1 MVADGFPPGPARG
14 PSVVRV
20 SLAIAEFRRASGF
33 RVRAAGFTRWMQL
46 TNACLVPAAGCR
58 MREGSAARL
67 NRSCG
72 RSMAT
77 GYGRVV
83 GPASRF
89 SSPRSQAL
97 GSLASC
103 RPRRAEAVKSRARG
117 WTSPAGSDAGTGSG
131 PDRGRLPGP
140 AGLSGPDSFRR
151 PVPTRSAVR
160 LNRDG
165 RAGSAG
171 PVQPRR
177 VSRAGSARPVQPR
190 RVSRAGSARPAQ
202 PGRVSRAGSARPAQ
216 PGRFSHASS
225 ATPVQPRQPRFRP
238 GPLRT
243 RRPVP
248 AHDRLGQV
256 QPAAGHGRTVAQTPQ
271 LPAHADGRDS
281 AGPGGFEFWLVSVC
295 AGSNRHQR

>member
-72 RSMAT
+72 RSMAN

-131 PDRGRLPGP
+131 PDRGRLPGL

-171 PVQPRR
+171 P
-177 VSRAGSARPVQPR
+177 G
-190 RVSRAGSARPAQ
+190 Q
-202 PGRVSRAGSARPAQ
+202 PGRV
-216 PGRFSHASS
+216 SHASS
-225 ATPVQPRQPRFRP
+225 ATPGQPGRVSHASSATPGQPGQLSHASSATPAQPRQ
-238 GPLRT
+238 LS
-243 RRPVP
+243 
-248 AHDRLGQV
+248 H
-256 QPAAGHGRTVAQTPQ
+256 AG
-271 LPAHADGRDS
+271 S
-281 AGPGGFEFWLVSVC
+281 AGPASLPPRPASEAPS
-295 AGSNRHQR
+295 GSGPRSPRPGAACRRARTNCGPDSSASGARRRARLGRSGRLRVLAHACLCRF